1 MLIVFDT
8 CTKADYY
15 RDVHKVLS
23 APSGTLVRY
32 DYERRLWSN
41 DAQTLVDAFP
51 TTQKPIPTL
60 LMYGQLKNYKKA
72 DYDPEF
78 MLTWENAI
86 FIPTRVAEL
95 VNVGFDKRGSKDREN
110 IYVHLRLKGFLHP
123 GAAEIE
129 SLVKALE
136 KRKQL
141 PFGKTSG
148 HKWISQCPDEIDSE
162 NLLVGADENWSHVV
176 DAFASRPS
184 QFAGDVFW
192 RIKAVRSLNKTGKDA
207 ILTPV
212 ERNTNT
218 FGSIDSWHIDF
229 AVDDVNR
236 YVAEVQNYIPGAE
249 DRELPPEDREL
260 PPNAVISAKEDTSK
274 LLLLPEEKVNLRRN
288 ATEHLKF
295 GVAPI
300 DFLEKEDAKLI
311 IETEVGGYEGEYP
324 PGSLVEITLRI
335 AKNRARL
342 VFAVIFALLGTV
354 GLVAGTTLIRQ
365 DTTLRLGILIGAVV
379 CGYIAGW
386 LYTNRIKIFK

>member
-1 MLIVFDT
+1 MLVVFDT

-32 DYERRLWSN
+32 DYERRLWSD
-41 DAQTLVDAFP
+41 DAQTLVDRFSNGHD
-51 TTQKPIPTL
+51 PIPTL
-60 LMYGQLKNYKKA
+60 LMYGQLKNYKKK
-72 DYDPEF
+72 DDDPEF

-86 FIPTRVAEL
+86 FIPTRVAEV

-110 IYVHLRLKGFLHP
+110 IYIHLRLKGFLQP
-123 GAAEIE
+123 DTAEIE
-129 SLVKALE
+129 PLVRALE
-136 KRKQL
+136 KRKEL

-148 HKWISQCPDEIDSE
+148 HKWISQCPDDIDSK
-162 NLLVGADENWSHVV
+162 NLLVGTDEDWSHVV

-192 RIKAVRSLNKTGKDA
+192 RITAVRSLNKTGKNA
-207 ILTPV
+207 ILIPV

-236 YVAEVQNYIPGAE
+236 YVAEVQNYIPVS
-249 DRELPPEDREL
+249 EDREL
-260 PPNAVISAKEDTSK
+260 PPNAFIFAKEDTSK
-274 LLLLPEEKVNLRRN
+274 LLLVPEEKVNLRRN

-295 GVAPI
+295 GVATI

-311 IETEVGGYEGEYP
+311 IETEVGGQEGEYP

-335 AKNRARL
+335 AKNRVRL
-342 VFAVIFALLGTV
+342 AAAVIFALLGAV

-365 DTTLRLGILIGAVV
+365 NTTSGLGVLIGAVV

-386 LYTNRIKIFK
+386 LYTNRIKILK